1 MQSETESGEPW
12 GPMMTSYITTVKK
25 RKLKLLGHVSRSAG
39 LAKTI
44 LQGTVQCKE
53 GEGEEDKRSAGKI
66 ISDWTGLRF
75 LEPKTKSN
83 GWKRLLGSWRPNS
96 RNDYGKGTDEEI
108 TSFTNSWRRIREVR
122 PP

>member
-1 MQSETESGEPW
+1 MQTETEPGEPS

-83 GWKRLLGSWRPNS
+83 GWKRLLGSWRPNTH
-96 RNDYGKGTDEEI
+96 NDYGKGTDEEI
-108 TSFTNSWRRIREVR
+108 ISFTNSWRRIREVR